1 MNTEWINRATVNA
14 SSLNISKVNYTG
26 LMSGKVRGEN
36 PPGPEPEPEPEP
48 EGTYILDFT
57 EWWDKDGVSE
67 IIGPHQLN
75 LIGTTNSSS
84 FGWTLQGTDV
94 PGTTLAVTLNVSGLD
109 GARELYPDF
118 ELRLYTES
126 SGITYLEEGDNQI
139 EMSVPA
145 NAQTLFGYLRSAT
158 SIAENGMSVVSL
170 NNPIVIKEIPRQGA

>member
-1 MNTEWINRATVNA
+1 MDKPGDVNA

-36 PPGPEPEPEPEP
+36 PPGPDPEPEP

-109 GARELYPDF
+109 GTR
-118 ELRLYTES
+118 
-126 SGITYLEEGDNQI
+126 
-139 EMSVPA
+139 
-145 NAQTLFGYLRSAT
+145 
-158 SIAENGMSVVSL
+158 
-170 NNPIVIKEIPRQGA
+170 